1 MRDTVLIE
9 EMTWV
14 EVKEAVASGKRRV
27 IVMLGAMEQ
36 HGPHMAIGTD
46 TYLGYAIGERLARR
60 LGDAL
65 VAPVVSLGYSV
76 GHLPM
81 AGTVSIEE
89 STLELVIL
97 DVCRSLARHGFGEI
111 ILLCSHGGNYRA
123 LRNVLARLR
132 AEHAPLRISAIT
144 DFDEWLEQTRRFAAA
159 EGLDMTRLGVH
170 AGQGETSLM
179 LAHRPDLVDMTKACE
194 GFTGDASIRW
204 KSKVPPPMETMS
216 PTGILGD
223 ARGATAE
230 LGERMLTLR
239 VERLAE
245 MIRTGVLSGPQ
256 PPEEAS

>member
-9 EMTWV
+9 EMTWM
-14 EVKEAVASGKRRV
+14 EVTEAIHGGRRRV

-36 HGPHMAIGTD
+36 HGPHLPIGTD
-46 TYLGYAIGERLARR
+46 TYLGYAVGERLARR

-65 VAPVVSLGYSV
+65 VAPIVSLGYSV

-89 STLELVIL
+89 PTLEAVIQ
-97 DVCRSLARHGFGEI
+97 DVCRSLAHHGFREI

-123 LRNVLARLR
+123 LRNALPRLR
-132 AEHAPLRISAIT
+132 AEHAAVRISAVT
-144 DFDEWLEQTRRFAAA
+144 DFDEWLEQTRTFAAA
-159 EGLDMTRLGVH
+159 EGLDMARIGVH

-179 LAHRPDLVDMTKACE
+179 LAHRPDLVQMDKACE

-204 KSKVPPPMETMS
+204 RSKVPPPMDTMS

-223 ARGATAE
+223 ERGSTAA
-230 LGERMLTLR
+230 LGEKMLSLR
-239 VERLAE
+239 IERLAALIE
-245 MIRTGVLSGPQ
+245 QGALAG
-256 PPEEAS
+256 A